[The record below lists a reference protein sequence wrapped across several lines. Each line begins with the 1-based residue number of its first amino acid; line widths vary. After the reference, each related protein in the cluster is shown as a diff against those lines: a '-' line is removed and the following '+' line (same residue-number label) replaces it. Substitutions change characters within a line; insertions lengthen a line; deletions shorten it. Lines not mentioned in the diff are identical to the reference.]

1 MNEDN
6 AMTIDK
12 SVEEKILRYHFVEK
26 WRTGTIATQLG
37 IHHSVVDRVLAQA
50 GLPKI
55 ERTRR
60 ASIIDPFLP
69 FIIET
74 LNEFPT
80 LTAARLYGMAQ
91 ERGFKGGP
99 SQFRQRISELR
110 PRKRPE
116 AYLRLKMLPGEQAQ
130 VDWGHFGH
138 IQIGNAKRPLMA
150 FVMVLSWSRQI
161 FLQFY
166 LNQQMENFLRGHVAA
181 FEAWQGLPKILL
193 FDNLKSAV
201 LERQGQAIRFNPT
214 LLELASHYHFQ
225 PRAAAPARGNEKGRV
240 ERAIRYI
247 RDNFF
252 AGRHFQC
259 LDELNEQANNWCQGI
274 SADRQCPENTE
285 LTVKEAFLQEQPR
298 LVTLP
303 DNPFDT
309 REHKPVKAQKTPY
322 IRFDLNDYSI
332 PHHYVQKCLTVN
344 ACLKTVRIIDGDE
357 LIGEHQRSFSKGE
370 QIENEQHINA
380 LWLTKTN
387 AKEHRG
393 QDRLAQASS
402 HSQDFLQQAIERG
415 HLLKSTVNQLN
426 QLLDDYGNTELHIA
440 LGEAIKQQSAYPAAV
455 QQILEQRREKR
466 QQPPPI
472 AVSVPEKVKN
482 YQVKTAKLSD
492 YDKLGETDSEE
503 EKKQQEKEEKQEEKQ
518 KQKQKQEKKEGKQ
531 DE

>member
-1 MNEDN
+1 M
-6 AMTIDK
+6 AIDK
-12 SVEEKILRYHFVEK
+12 EVKEKILRYHFVEK

-37 IHHSVVDRVLAQA
+37 IHHSVVDRVLAHA

-60 ASIIDPFLP
+60 ASIIAPYLP

-80 LTAARLYGMAQ
+80 LTAVRLYVMAQ

-110 PRKRPE
+110 PRKPPE

-130 VDWGHFGH
+130 VDWGHFGS
-138 IQIGNAKRPLMA
+138 IQIDNAKRPLMA

-181 FEAWQGLPKILL
+181 FEEWHGLPKVLL
-193 FDNLKSAV
+193 YDNLKSAV

-214 LLELASHYHFQ
+214 LLDLASHYHFE

-259 LDELNEQANNWCQGI
+259 LDDLNEQATHWCLGV
-274 SADRQCPENTE
+274 SADRRCPENTD
-285 LTVKEAFLQEQPR
+285 LSVRAAFLQEQPA
-298 LVTLP
+298 LIALA

-322 IRFDLNDYSI
+322 IRFDLNDYSV
-332 PHHYVQKCLTVN
+332 PHQYVQKTLTVN

-357 LIGEHQRSFSKGE
+357 QIAEHPRSFSKGE

-380 LWLTKTN
+380 LWLEKTN
-387 AKEHRG
+387 AKSHRG

-402 HSQDFLQQAIERG
+402 HSQAFLQQAIERG
-415 HLLKSTVNQLN
+415 HLLKSTINQLN
-426 QLLDDYGNTELHIA
+426 QLLDDYGSTELHSA
-440 LGEAIKQQSAYPAAV
+440 LSEAIKQQSAYPAAV
-455 QQILEQRREKR
+455 QQILEQRRERR

-472 AVSVPEKVKN
+472 AVTVPEKVKH
-482 YQVKTAKLSD
+482 YQVKAAKLSD
-492 YDKLGETDSEE
+492 YDKLGKDEGDEIDGAKE
-503 EKKQQEKEEKQEEKQ
+503 QEHEKEPMQKGQQKEKPNE
-518 KQKQKQEKKEGKQ
+518 
-531 DE
+531 

>member
-1 MNEDN
+1 M
-6 AMTIDK
+6 AIDK
-12 SVEEKILRYHFVEK
+12 AVETKILRYHFVEK
-26 WRTGTIATQLG
+26 WRPGTIATQLG

-60 ASIIDPFLP
+60 ASIIDPYLP

-80 LTAARLYGMAQ
+80 LTATRLYEMARQ
-91 ERGFKGGP
+91 RGFKGGS

-110 PRKRPE
+110 PRKQPE
-116 AYLRLKMLPGEQAQ
+116 AYCRLKMLPGEQAQ
-130 VDWGHFGH
+130 VDWGHFGAM
-138 IQIGNAKRPLMA
+138 QIGNAKRPLMA

-181 FEAWQGLPKILL
+181 FEAWYGLPKVLL
-193 FDNLKSAV
+193 YDNLKSAV

-214 LLELASHYHFQ
+214 LLDLASHYHFE

-252 AGRHFQC
+252 AGRRFHS
-259 LDELNEQANNWCQGI
+259 LDDLNEQANSWCLGI
-274 SADRQCPENTE
+274 SADRRCPENTK
-285 LTVKEAFLQEQPR
+285 LTVGEAFVQEQPT
-298 LVTLP
+298 LIALP

-322 IRFDLNDYSI
+322 IRFDLNDYSV
-332 PHHYVQKCLTVN
+332 PHQYVQKTLTVN
-344 ACLKTVRIIDGDE
+344 ACLKTVRIIDGTE
-357 LIGEHQRSFSKGE
+357 LIAEHPRSFSKGE

-380 LWLTKTN
+380 LWLEKTN
-387 AKEHRG
+387 ARSHRG

-402 HSQDFLQQAIERG
+402 HSQAFLQQTLERG
-415 HLLKSTVNQLN
+415 HLLKSTINQLN
-426 QLLDDYGNTELHIA
+426 LLLDDYGSTELHLA
-440 LGEAIKQQSAYPAAV
+440 LGEVIKQHSAYPAAV
-455 QQILEQRREKR
+455 QQILEQRREHR
-466 QQPPPI
+466 QQPSPI
-472 AVSVPEKVKN
+472 AVSVPEKVKH
-482 YQVKTAKLSD
+482 YQVKAAKLSD
-492 YDKLGETDSEE
+492 YDKLGKDEGDEIDKAKE
-503 EKKQQEKEEKQEEKQ
+503 QEQEKEQMQNVKQ
-518 KQKQKQEKKEGKQ
+518 KEKPNE
-531 DE
+531 

>member
-1 MNEDN
+1 M
-6 AMTIDK
+6 AIDK
-12 SVEEKILRYHFVEK
+12 EVEAKILRYHFVEK

-37 IHHSVVDRVLAQA
+37 IHHSVVDRVLAHA

-55 ERTRR
+55 ERTCR
-60 ASIIDPFLP
+60 ASIIDPYLP

-80 LTAARLYGMAQ
+80 LTAVRLYEMAKQ
-91 ERGFKGGP
+91 RGFTGGP

-110 PRKRPE
+110 PRKLPE
-116 AYLRLKMLPGEQAQ
+116 AYLRLKMLAGEQAQ
-130 VDWGHFGH
+130 VDWGHFGS
-138 IQIGNAKRPLMA
+138 IQVGKAKRPLMA

-181 FEAWQGLPKILL
+181 FEAWKGLPKVLL
-193 FDNLKSAV
+193 YDNLKSAV

-214 LLELASHYHFQ
+214 LLDLASHYHFE

-259 LDELNEQANNWCQGI
+259 LDDLNTQATGWCLGV
-274 SADRQCPENTE
+274 SADRRCPENTD
-285 LTVKEAFLQEQPR
+285 LTVRDAFLQEQPS
-298 LVTLP
+298 LIALP

-332 PHHYVQKCLTVN
+332 PHQHVQKVLTVN
-344 ACLKTVRIIDGDE
+344 ACLKTVRIIDDDN
-357 LIGEHQRSFSKGE
+357 LIAEHSRSFSKGE
-370 QIENEQHINA
+370 QIEDEQHVSA
-380 LWLTKTN
+380 LWLAKTN
-387 AKEHRG
+387 AKDHRG
-393 QDRLAQASS
+393 QDRLAGASS

-415 HLLKSTVNQLN
+415 HILKSTINQLN
-426 QLLDDYGNTELHIA
+426 QLLDDYGSTELHLA

-455 QQILEQRREKR
+455 QQILEQRREHR

-472 AVSVPEKVKN
+472 AVSVPEKVKH
-482 YQVKTAKLSD
+482 YQVKAAKLSD
-492 YDKLGETDSEE
+492 YDKLGKQEAKESEDEEEE
-503 EKKQQEKEEKQEEKQ
+503 EKEKREKY
-518 KQKQKQEKKEGKQ
+518 

>member
-1 MNEDN
+1 M
-6 AMTIDK
+6 AIDK
-12 SVEEKILRYHFVEK
+12 EVETKILRYHFVEK

-37 IHHSVVDRVLAQA
+37 IHHSVVDRVLAHA

-60 ASIIDPFLP
+60 ASIIDPYLP

-80 LTAARLYGMAQ
+80 LTAVRLYEMAKQ
-91 ERGFKGGP
+91 RGFTGGP

-110 PRKRPE
+110 PRKLPE
-116 AYLRLKMLPGEQAQ
+116 AYLRLKMLAGEQAQ
-130 VDWGHFGH
+130 VDWGHFGS
-138 IQIGNAKRPLMA
+138 IQIGNATRPLMA

-181 FEAWQGLPKILL
+181 FEAWNGLPKVLL
-193 FDNLKSAV
+193 YDNLKSAV

-214 LLELASHYHFQ
+214 LLDLASHYHFE

-252 AGRHFQC
+252 AGRHFQSLDDLNTQATAWC
-259 LDELNEQANNWCQGI
+259 LGI
-274 SADRQCPENTE
+274 SADRRCPENTDI
-285 LTVKEAFLQEQPR
+285 TVKEAFLQEQPS
-298 LVTLP
+298 LIALP

-309 REHKPVKAQKTPY
+309 REHKPAKAQKTPY

-332 PHHYVQKCLTVN
+332 PHPYVQKSLTVN
-344 ACLKTVRIIDGDE
+344 ACLKTVRIIDGE
-357 LIGEHQRSFSKGE
+357 TLVAEHPRSFSKGE
-370 QIENEQHINA
+370 QIENEQHISA
-380 LWLTKTN
+380 LWLAKTN
-387 AKEHRG
+387 AKAHRG

-415 HLLKSTVNQLN
+415 HLLKSTINQLN
-426 QLLDDYGNTELHIA
+426 QLLDDYGSTELDFA
-440 LGEAIKQQSAYPAAV
+440 LGETIKQQSAYPAAV
-455 QQILEQRREKR
+455 QQILEQRREHR
-466 QQPPPI
+466 QQPSPI
-472 AVSVPEKVKN
+472 AVSVPEKVKH
-482 YQVKTAKLSD
+482 YQVKAAKLSD
-492 YDKLGETDSEE
+492 YDKLGKEQGDESE
-503 EKKQQEKEEKQEEKQ
+503 EKEETEKE
-518 KQKQKQEKKEGKQ
+518 KEKEKQEKC

>member
-1 MNEDN
+1 M
-6 AMTIDK
+6 AIDK
-12 SVEEKILRYHFVEK
+12 DVEAKILRYHFVEK

-37 IHHSVVDRVLAQA
+37 IHHSVVDRVLAHA

-60 ASIIDPFLP
+60 ASIIDPYLP

-80 LTAARLYGMAQ
+80 LTAVRLYEMARQ
-91 ERGFKGGP
+91 RGFTGGP
-99 SQFRQRISELR
+99 SQFRQRVSELR
-110 PRKRPE
+110 PRKLPE

-138 IQIGNAKRPLMA
+138 IQIDNAKRPLMA

-161 FLQFY
+161 YLQFY

-181 FEAWQGLPKILL
+181 FESWNGLPKVLL
-193 FDNLKSAV
+193 YDNLKSAV

-214 LLELASHYHFQ
+214 LLDLASHYHFE

-259 LDELNEQANNWCQGI
+259 LDELNEQANHWCQGI
-274 SADRQCPENTE
+274 SADRRCPENTD
-285 LTVKEAFLQEQPR
+285 LTVREAFLQEQPA
-298 LVTLP
+298 LIALA

-332 PHHYVQKCLTVN
+332 PHPYVQKTLTIN

-357 LIGEHQRSFSKGE
+357 RIAEHPRSFSKGE
-370 QIENEQHINA
+370 QIENEQHISA
-380 LWLTKTN
+380 LWLAKTN
-387 AKEHRG
+387 AKDHRG

-402 HSQDFLQQAIERG
+402 YSQDFLQQAIERG

-426 QLLDDYGNTELHIA
+426 QLLDDYGSTELHVA

-455 QQILEQRREKR
+455 QQILEQRREHR
-466 QQPPPI
+466 QQPSPI
-472 AVSVPEKVKN
+472 AVSVPEKVKH
-482 YQVKTAKLSD
+482 YQVKAAKLSD
-492 YDKLGETDSEE
+492 YDKLGEDGGDEKE
-503 EKKQQEKEEKQEEKQ
+503 GAKKQEIEQ
-518 KQKQKQEKKEGKQ
+518 KKEQK
-531 DE
+531 EKPNE